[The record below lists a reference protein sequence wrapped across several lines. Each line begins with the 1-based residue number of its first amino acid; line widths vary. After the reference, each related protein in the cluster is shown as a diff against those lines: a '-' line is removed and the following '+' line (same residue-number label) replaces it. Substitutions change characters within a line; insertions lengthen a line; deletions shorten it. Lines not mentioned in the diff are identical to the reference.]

1 MEKKHVFIIEPFHGG
16 SHKQLID
23 FVQRI
28 LPKDNFC
35 IHLYTLPAKKWHWR
49 ARTAALYFAQNIPNI
64 NNSSLIK
71 NSNNVEC
78 DVTIAEAFLFCS
90 SVLNLPELIA
100 LRQDLA
106 EACKGRKIIYFH
118 ENQLTYPIQC
128 LSSKGD
134 RDFQYGYNQILSA
147 LTADKVLFNSYYN
160 LNTFMDNIKSFFN
173 IQPDFRPSTIDIKTK
188 IAEKSDV
195 LYFPVDISEP
205 KSKPSERESTHSLHI
220 IWPHRWEHD
229 KNPNDF
235 FECLFKLQA
244 EGYDFKVSVLG
255 ETFTEVPQIFDKAK
269 HTLSTKLLHFGR
281 VESKE
286 EYFSVLRDADVVVS
300 TSNHEFFGV
309 AVVEAAICGCYP
321 LVPQRLVYPE
331 IFDSNKLECKENVY
345 YRTNQQMFKKLKEFC
360 QKPYLAQIKWTTNSA
375 KKLYDRFSVN
385 SNLKS
390 GYMDLF
396 EVNQ

>member
-1 MEKKHVFIIEPFHGG
+1 MEKKHVLIIEPFYGG

-23 FVQRI
+23 FVQSI
-28 LPKDNFC
+28 LHKDNFC

-49 ARTAALYFAQNIPNI
+49 ARTAALYFAQNIPNV
-64 NNSSLIK
+64 NNISLIK
-71 NSNNVEC
+71 NSNNLKC
-78 DVTIAEAFLFCS
+78 DAKIPEVFLFCS
-90 SVLNLPELIA
+90 SVLNLTELIA

-118 ENQLTYPIQC
+118 ENQLTYPVQC
-128 LSSKGD
+128 LTSKGD

-147 LTADKVLFNSYYN
+147 LTADKVVFNSHYN
-160 LNTFMDNIKSFFN
+160 LNTFMDNIHSFFN
-173 IQPDFRPSTIDIKTK
+173 IQPDFRPSTTDMKTK
-188 IAEKSDV
+188 ITEKSEI

-205 KSKPSERESTHSLHI
+205 ISIATVAECSKYLHI
-220 IWPHRWEHD
+220 VWPHRWEHD

-235 FECLFKLQA
+235 FECLFKLQT

-255 ETFTEVPQIFDKAK
+255 ESFTKVPQIFDKAK
-269 HTLSTKLLHFGR
+269 EILKTKLLHFGR
-281 VESKE
+281 VESKD
-286 EYFSVLRDADVVVS
+286 EYFSVLRNADIVVS

-331 IFDSNKLECKENVY
+331 IFDCNKLKCKEDVF

-360 QKPYLAQIKWTTNSA
+360 QKPYLAKIKWTSECA
-375 KKLYDRFSVN
+375 KSLYDSFSAN
-385 SNLKS
+385 SKLRN

-396 EVNQ
+396 ELNH